1 MPRKKIKVLVAKT
14 GLESHTKGLE
24 VVSQALR
31 DAGMEVVYLGPLQ
44 TVQTVTQSAIA
55 EDVDVIGLSF
65 LGGQHLTQISKLF
78 ETMRETNFSV
88 PVVVGGVIPK
98 EDAQKL
104 REMGVKGVFLPG
116 SSTASIVEFIEGLVP
131 SNRFN

>member
-1 MPRKKIKVLVAKT
+1 MSQKKIKALIAKT

-24 VVSQALR
+24 VVSRWLR
-31 DAGMEVVYLGPLQ
+31 DGGMEVVYLGTLQ
-44 TVQTVTQSAIA
+44 TVQTVTKSAIA

-78 ETMRETNFSV
+78 KTMKEENLNV

-104 REMGVKGVFLPG
+104 KEMGVKEVFLPG

-131 SNRFN
+131 SNGFN